1 MDNLLKFPRRPF
13 PATSPAATP
22 APTPAYK
29 TDEFYRQVEVL
40 AKNYEHSADRIDF
53 FFKQSQTGPLRARPA
68 ALGATFA
75 ELASIPNSEG
85 QYAAMLLLAIAFPS
99 SQTGLG

>member
-1 MDNLLKFPRRPF
+1 MDNLLKFPPRPF
-13 PATSPAATP
+13 PAKSTSIPV
-22 APTPAYK
+22 PTPAHLA
-29 TDEFYRQVEVL
+29 DEFRREIEAL
-40 AKNYEHSADRIDF
+40 AAKKYDHTAERIVDF
-53 FFKQSQTGPLRARPA
+53 FNQSQTGPLRIRPA
-68 ALGATFA
+68 ALGAVFA